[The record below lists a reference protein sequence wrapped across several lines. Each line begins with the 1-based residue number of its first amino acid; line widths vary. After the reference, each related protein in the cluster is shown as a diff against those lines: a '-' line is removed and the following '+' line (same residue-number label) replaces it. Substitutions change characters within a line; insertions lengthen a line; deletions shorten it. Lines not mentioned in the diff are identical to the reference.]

1 MRNLI
6 IVLFFFVA
14 GIYISPFLT
23 PLLNWPS
30 VADEPSASSEKPIY
44 WVAPMDANF
53 RRDEPGLSPMG
64 MALVPVYNEPSGQ
77 DAGVVSITPQIINN
91 LGVKTAVVVSDHFSQ
106 TIDTTGVLEFSQD
119 GRMDISPRVSGWVE
133 KLYVAEHGDAIR
145 VGQPLYDIYSPELV
159 NAQEEYILALSQ
171 DNNRLVAAAH
181 KRLVYLAMSLSD
193 IEQLNKTQQ
202 VKRIFTVHAHNSG
215 VIESLM
221 IKTGAFVT
229 PSHVLMTVISLH
241 EMWLK
246 VDVFES
252 QLPMITLGAKA
263 TIAINGIGRGNVEG
277 IVDKIYPM
285 LNVQSRTATLRLS
298 IDNDDQSLK
307 ANMFASANIHFESI
321 KQSLMVPR
329 DAVIRSGLNNRVVMA
344 LGDGKFKSVAV
355 SLGRENKHW
364 IEITDGLMAQD
375 SVVTSAQF
383 LIDSESNIASD
394 LIRYQPA
401 DSASELGSNGSV
413 WTQAIVNRV
422 MENHEM
428 VNVTHEPIAQ
438 WDWPEMS
445 MNFYIDE
452 SVDLKSFVVGQQLA
466 IEIIKDGDG
475 DYVITGVQM
484 KEHAHD

>member
-6 IVLFFFVA
+6 IVLAFFVA
-14 GIYISPFLT
+14 GIFISPFFT
-23 PLLNWPS
+23 PLLSWYDT
-30 VADEPSASSEKPIY
+30 ADEPSASSEKPMY

-77 DAGVVSITPQIINN
+77 DVGVVTITPQIVNN
-91 LGVKTAVVVSDHFSQ
+91 LGVKTTEVVTDYFSQ
-106 TIDTTGVLEFSQD
+106 TIDATGMLEYSQD

-133 KLYVAEHGDAIR
+133 KLYVAEHGDMIKA
-145 VGQPLYDIYSPELV
+145 GQPLYDIYSPELV
-159 NAQEEYILALSQ
+159 NAQEEYVLALSQ

-181 KRLVYLAMSLSD
+181 KRLVYLAMSLHD
-193 IEQLNKTQQ
+193 IEQLNRTRQ
-202 VKRIFTVHAHNSG
+202 VKRIFTVHAHG
-215 VIESLM
+215 GGIVESLM

-229 PSHVLMTVISLH
+229 PSHVLMTVISLQ

-252 QLPMITLGAKA
+252 QLPMVTLGAKA
-263 TIAINGIGRGNVEG
+263 VIAIDGIGGGDLAGV
-277 IVDKIYPM
+277 VDKIYPM
-285 LNVQSRTATLRLS
+285 LNAQSRTATLR
-298 IDNDDQSLK
+298 IRVANNDLALR
-307 ANMFASANIHFESI
+307 ANMFASARIKFQSI
-321 KQSLMVPR
+321 NQSLMVPR

-355 SLGRENKHW
+355 SLGRENQHW
-364 IEITDGLMAQD
+364 IEITDGLMARD

-383 LIDSESNIASD
+383 LIDSESNISSD
-394 LIRYQPA
+394 LMRYQPA
-401 DSASELGSNGSV
+401 DSATKLASDSSV
-413 WTQAIVNRV
+413 WTQATVNRV

-438 WDWPEMS
+438 WNWPEMS
-445 MNFYIDE
+445 MNFYVDE
-452 SVDLKSFVVGQQLA
+452 SVDLNSFVVGQRLKV
-466 IEIIKDGDG
+466 EIIKDEDG
-475 DYVITGVQM
+475 DYIIIGVRT

>member
-1 MRNLI
+1 
-6 IVLFFFVA
+6 
-14 GIYISPFLT
+14 
-23 PLLNWPS
+23 
-30 VADEPSASSEKPIY
+30 
-44 WVAPMDANF
+44 
-53 RRDEPGLSPMG
+53 SPMG

-77 DAGVVSITPQIINN
+77 DVGVVTITPQIVNN
-91 LGVKTAVVVSDHFSQ
+91 LGVKTAEVVTDYFSQ
-106 TIDTTGVLEFSQD
+106 TIDATGVLEYSQD
-119 GRMDISPRVSGWVE
+119 RRMDISPRVSGWVE
-133 KLYVAEHGDAIR
+133 KLYVAEHGDTIK

-181 KRLVYLAMSLSD
+181 KRLVYLAMSLHD
-193 IEQLNKTQQ
+193 IEQLKRTRQ
-202 VKRIFTVHAHNSG
+202 VKRIFTVHAHDG
-215 VIESLM
+215 GIIESLM

-229 PSHVLMTVISLH
+229 PSHVLMTVISLQ

-252 QLPMITLGAKA
+252 QLPMVTLGAKA
-263 TIAINGIGRGNVEG
+263 VIAIDGIGGGDLAGV
-277 IVDKIYPM
+277 VDKIYPM
-285 LNVQSRTATLRLS
+285 LNAQSRTATLR
-298 IDNDDQSLK
+298 IRVANNDLALR
-307 ANMFASANIHFESI
+307 ANMFASASINFQSI

-355 SLGRENKHW
+355 SLGRENQHW

-375 SVVTSAQF
+375 NVVTSAQF

-394 LIRYQPA
+394 LMRYQPA
-401 DSASELGSNGSV
+401 DSASELASNGSV

-422 MENHEM
+422 MENHKM

-445 MNFYIDE
+445 MNFYVDE

-466 IEIIKDGDG
+466 IEIIRDEDG
-475 DYVITGVQM
+475 DYIIIGVRT